1 MVSRAHV
8 MTVDLL
14 RHVGPLSDEQV
25 AWINEIYGPVD
36 AKYHSPAY
44 VRHQFVDNPF
54 RRSVNVFAVADG
66 RVVGHCGVIPFHARR
81 NGETFVAGKLEA
93 LAVDSGHRGRRAED
107 GGSLATDILSCLYPF
122 AVENG
127 IEAVF
132 GLAPPPVARIHT
144 RAGCHQVPTNAP
156 AYTCIA
162 DATTFGA
169 KETSLKRRVGAR
181 GLGWMQRA
189 LVETAGLTGR
199 TESQLERPRDEDA
212 GLASSIGNRGGW
224 TVSGADAWEWF
235 ASSSILHGLQLPGR
249 GGSRALLRLDDS
261 QAATVQIVSWRPQR
275 AGLSSAFR
283 LLAAVTKLARAHHAP
298 TVRFQP
304 WRGGAHEAIL
314 ARACRLAGFVQRPEA
329 DLLLYPDGPS
339 VDDVRLTPF
348 FYVTF

>member
-1 MVSRAHV
+1 M
-8 MTVDLL
+8 
-14 RHVGPLSDEQV
+14 
-25 AWINEIYGPVD
+25 
-36 AKYHSPAY
+36 
-44 VRHQFVDNPF
+44 
-54 RRSVNVFAVADG
+54 
-66 RVVGHCGVIPFHARR
+66 
-81 NGETFVAGKLEA
+81 
-93 LAVDSGHRGRRAED
+93 DSGHRGRRAED

-132 GLAPPPVARIHT
+132 GLAPPPVARIHM

-169 KETSLKRRVGAR
+169 KEASLKRRVGAR

-199 TESQLERPRDEDA
+199 TASQLERPRDEDA
-212 GLASSIGNRGGW
+212 GLASSIDNRGGW
-224 TVSGADAWEWF
+224 TVSGGDAWEWF
-235 ASSSILHGLQLPGR
+235 ASSGVLHGLELPGR

-275 AGLSSAFR
+275 DG
-283 LLAAVTKLARAHHAP
+283 LARAHHAP

-304 WRGGAHEAIL
+304 WRGDAHEAIL
-314 ARACRLAGFVQRPEA
+314 ARACRLAGFVRRPEA